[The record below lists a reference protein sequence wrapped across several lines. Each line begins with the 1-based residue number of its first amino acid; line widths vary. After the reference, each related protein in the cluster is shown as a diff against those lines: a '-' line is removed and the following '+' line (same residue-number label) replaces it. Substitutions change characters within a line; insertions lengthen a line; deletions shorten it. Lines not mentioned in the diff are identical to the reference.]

1 MSYMNQNNLNDFLI
15 VDNHTTKNGDVT
27 EFKELDGKILIKQ
40 FSGINTD
47 NFVLKKSNGIRLEF
61 SFFKL
66 NGIYYINLC
75 GHHIIDYKKFIRIQK
90 ISQVDEDVIIK
101 NAYFD
106 DILIPNC
113 DIELFR
119 KSLVIMNKWIK
130 SKSSIFK
137 DILYY
142 IIS

>member
-1 MSYMNQNNLNDFLI
+1 MSQSNINDFLI
-15 VDNHTTKNGDVT
+15 VDNYTTKNGDVT
-27 EFKELDGKILIKQ
+27 EFKEFDGKILIKQ

-47 NFVLKKSNGIRLEF
+47 NFVLKKSNNIRLEF

-75 GHHIIDYKKFIRIQK
+75 GHHIIDYKKFVRIQK
-90 ISQVDEDVIIK
+90 ISQVYDDVVIK
-101 NAYFD
+101 NTYFG

-113 DIELFR
+113 DID
-119 KSLVIMNKWIK
+119 LVKKALIVMNKWIK
-130 SKSSIFK
+130 SKNSIFK

-142 IIS
+142 IIG